1 MRQIKLKLEVM
12 YGFKIKYWNIPEEL
26 RDEKDWKGIQ
36 IVIGRG
42 NITAEKHSRDL
53 G

>member
-1 MRQIKLKLEVM
+1 MLEVV
-12 YGFKIKYWNIPEEL
+12 YGFKIKYWNVTEEL
-26 RDEKDWKGIQ
+26 GDRKHWKGMQ
-36 IVIGRG
+36 IVVGRG